1 MIEVCGNLLIDLS
14 KQEEPSENYKTQI
27 NAFFD
32 VLEERFLDINPYC
45 RCRAIQVYLKICDLE
60 QKFPKRR
67 QAVAELAARSL
78 EDKSSNVRRNAI
90 KLLGKLV
97 ATHPFSVMH
106 GGQLS
111 YQEWNARL
119 EAVDVELNALRPP
132 ETPGFDGDEGMQID
146 SELLDDATQLP
157 EDSPPKRLG

>member
-1 MIEVCGNLLIDLS
+1 MIEVCGNLISDLS
-14 KQEEPSENYKTQI
+14 RQEERSENYKTQI

-45 RCRAIQVYLKICDLE
+45 RCRAIQVLMRICDLE

-67 QAVAELAARSL
+67 QAAAELAARSL

-90 KLLGKLV
+90 KLLSKLV

-111 YQEWNARL
+111 YNEWTERL
-119 EAVDVELNALRPP
+119 
-132 ETPGFDGDEGMQID
+132 DGVD
-146 SELLDDATQLP
+146 SEP
-157 EDSPPKRLG
+157 ERFAASRDTRV